1 MIYTVTDNI
10 KTEDKDSIFN
20 RLLEYNLSKIE
31 DKNPKDLGIYV
42 DDNGKRIAGIIAE
55 THGNWLTVNFLWV
68 DEAYRKHHIG
78 SDLLKCT

>member
-1 MIYTVTDNI
+1 
-10 KTEDKDSIFN
+10 
-20 RLLEYNLSKIE
+20 
-31 DKNPKDLGIYV
+31 LGIYV